1 MSSGTVPAH
10 VWLVLC
16 VAICGVSSAGAIFT
30 HVDDIPPLLR
40 ASWRLQLTALI
51 LAPLAL
57 WQFNQIDSE
66 IQSKM
71 FDVSTA
77 KIIVA
82 SGIFLALHFGFW
94 VTSLDYTSLTHSLLF
109 VTAHPLVILIGMFVF
124 VRRPNRLEL
133 VGGIAAFTGAAISM
147 LDAGDVQGDRS
158 VTFFGDQ
165 LAFLGAVFVVGYI
178 VCGRILREW
187 MPLFLYAFPVTLI
200 GGLLLVPASYLLESD
215 YSEFGA
221 FGYLGHETL
230 VWFVLLAFIAGIL
243 GHTGLNYCLKY
254 VSPLLIS
261 ISVTLEPVLGSLIGW
276 MFFSTGIPGMWTW
289 IGGPILMLG
298 IISIVYGEHLTN
310 QTLLDNKGAREEAE

>member
-10 VWLVLC
+10 VWLVLG

-66 IQSKM
+66 IQSKL

-221 FGYLGHETL
+221 FGYFGHETL

>member
-10 VWLVLC
+10 VWLVLG

-66 IQSKM
+66 IQSKL
-71 FDVSTA
+71 FDLSTA

-158 VTFFGDQ
+158 VTFFGDH

-215 YSEFGA
+215 YSEYGA
-221 FGYLGHETL
+221 FGYFGHETL

>member
-1 MSSGTVPAH
+1 MQRGSVPAH
-10 VWLVLC
+10 VWLVLG

-57 WQFNQIDSE
+57 WQFNSIDE
-66 IQSKM
+66 EVKSKLFEM
-71 FDVSTA
+71 STG
-77 KIIVA
+77 KIILA
-82 SGIFLALHFGFW
+82 SGAFLALHFGFW

-109 VTAHPLVILIGMFVF
+109 VTAHPLVILIGMFLF
-124 VRRPNRLEL
+124 VRRPNRMEL
-133 VGGIAAFTGAAISM
+133 VGGIAAFSGAAISM

-187 MPLFLYAFPVTLI
+187 MPLFIYAFPVTLL
-200 GGLLLVPASYLLESD
+200 GGLLLLPASMLLEAD
-215 YSEFGA
+215 YSQYGA
-221 FGYLGHETL
+221 FGYIGHETL

-261 ISVTLEPVLGSLIGW
+261 ISVTLEPVLGSIIGW
-276 MFFSTGIPGMWTW
+276 MFFSTGVPGMWTW

-298 IISIVYGEHLTN
+298 IISILYGEHITN
-310 QTLLDNKGAREEAE
+310 QTLVDNKAVLEGE

>member
-1 MSSGTVPAH
+1 MNSGTVPAH
-10 VWLVLC
+10 VWLVLG

-66 IQSKM
+66 IQSKL
-71 FDVSTA
+71 FDVSMA

-215 YSEFGA
+215 YSDFGA

-276 MFFSTGIPGMWTW
+276 MFFSTGIPGIWTW

-310 QTLLDNKGAREEAE
+310 QTLLDNEGAREEVE

>member
-1 MSSGTVPAH
+1 MQSVSVPAH
-10 VWLVLC
+10 VWLVLG

-57 WQFNQIDSE
+57 WQFNSIDE
-66 IQSKM
+66 QVKSKLFEM
-71 FDVSTA
+71 STG
-77 KIIVA
+77 KIILA
-82 SGIFLALHFGFW
+82 SGAFLALHFGFW

-109 VTAHPLVILIGMFVF
+109 VTAHPLVILIGMFLF
-124 VRRPNRLEL
+124 VRKPNGMEL
-133 VGGIAAFTGAAISM
+133 IGGIAAFAGAAISM
-147 LDAGDVQGDRS
+147 LDAGDMQGDRS

-187 MPLFLYAFPVTLI
+187 MPLFIYAFPVTLL
-200 GGLLLVPASYLLESD
+200 GGLLLLPASMLLEAD
-215 YSEFGA
+215 YSQYGA
-221 FGYLGHETL
+221 FGYIGHETL

-261 ISVTLEPVLGSLIGW
+261 ISVTLEPVLGSIIGW
-276 MFFSTGIPGMWTW
+276 MFFSTGVPGMWTW

-298 IISIVYGEHLTN
+298 IISILYGEHITN
-310 QTLLDNKGAREEAE
+310 QTLVDNKAVLEAE

>member
-10 VWLVLC
+10 VWLVLG

-30 HVDDIPPLLR
+30 HVDQIPPLLR

-57 WQFNQIDSE
+57 WQFNKIDSE
-66 IQSKM
+66 IQSKL

-221 FGYLGHETL
+221 FGYFGHETL

-276 MFFSTGIPGMWTW
+276 MFFSTGIPGKWTW

>member
-71 FDVSTA
+71 SDVSTA

-215 YSEFGA
+215 YSDFGA

>member
-1 MSSGTVPAH
+1 MQAGSVPAH
-10 VWLVLC
+10 VWLVLG

-57 WQFNQIDSE
+57 WQLNSIDGE
-66 IQSKM
+66 VKSKL
-71 FDVSTA
+71 FDKSTV

-82 SGIFLALHFGFW
+82 SGAFLALHFGFW

-109 VTAHPLVILIGMFVF
+109 VTAHPLVILIGMFLF
-124 VRRPNRLEL
+124 VRKPNGMEL
-133 VGGIAAFTGAAISM
+133 LGGLAAFTGAAISM

-165 LAFLGAVFVVGYI
+165 LAFLGAVFVVGYF

-187 MPLFLYAFPVTLI
+187 MPLFLYVFPVTLL
-200 GGLLLVPASYLLESD
+200 GGLLLIPASMLLEAD
-215 YSEFGA
+215 YSQYGA
-221 FGYLGHETL
+221 FGYIGHETL

-261 ISVTLEPVLGSLIGW
+261 ISVTLEPVLGSIIGW
-276 MFFSTGIPGMWTW
+276 MFFSTGVPGMWTW
-289 IGGPILMLG
+289 IGGPIMMLG
-298 IISIVYGEHLTN
+298 IISILYGEHITN
-310 QTLLDNKGAREEAE
+310 QTLVDNKAILEAE

>member
-10 VWLVLC
+10 VWLVLG

-66 IQSKM
+66 IQSKL

-82 SGIFLALHFGFW
+82 SGIFLAMHFGFW

-147 LDAGDVQGDRS
+147 LDAGDVQGNRS

-221 FGYLGHETL
+221 FGYFGHETL

-310 QTLLDNKGAREEAE
+310 QTLLDNKAAREEAE

>member
-1 MSSGTVPAH
+1 MQRGSVPAH
-10 VWLVLC
+10 VWLVLG

-57 WQFNQIDSE
+57 WQFNSIDE
-66 IQSKM
+66 KVKSKLFEM
-71 FDVSTA
+71 STG
-77 KIIVA
+77 KIILA
-82 SGIFLALHFGFW
+82 SGAFLALHFGFW

-109 VTAHPLVILIGMFVF
+109 VTAHPLVILIGMFLF
-124 VRRPNRLEL
+124 VRRPNGMEL
-133 VGGIAAFTGAAISM
+133 VGGIAAFAGAAISM

-187 MPLFLYAFPVTLI
+187 MPLFIYAFPVTLL
-200 GGLLLVPASYLLESD
+200 GGLLLLPASMLLEAD
-215 YSEFGA
+215 YSQYGA
-221 FGYLGHETL
+221 FGYIGHETL

-261 ISVTLEPVLGSLIGW
+261 ISVTLEPVLGSIIGW
-276 MFFSTGIPGMWTW
+276 MFFSTGVPGMWTW

-298 IISIVYGEHLTN
+298 IISILYGEHITN
-310 QTLLDNKGAREEAE
+310 QTLVDNKAVLEAE

>member
-10 VWLVLC
+10 VWLVLG

-66 IQSKM
+66 IQSKL

-82 SGIFLALHFGFW
+82 IGIFLALHFGFW

-215 YSEFGA
+215 YSDFGA

-276 MFFSTGIPGMWTW
+276 MFFSTGIPGIWTW

>member
-1 MSSGTVPAH
+1 MQSGSVPAH
-10 VWLVLC
+10 VWLVLG

-57 WQFNQIDSE
+57 WQFNSIDVE
-66 IQSKM
+66 TKSKLFEM
-71 FDVSTA
+71 STG
-77 KIIVA
+77 KIILA
-82 SGIFLALHFGFW
+82 SGAFLALHFGFW

-109 VTAHPLVILIGMFVF
+109 VTAHPLVILIGMFLF
-124 VRRPNRLEL
+124 VRKPNGMEL
-133 VGGIAAFTGAAISM
+133 IGGIAAFAGAAISM

-187 MPLFLYAFPVTLI
+187 MPLFIYAFPVTLL
-200 GGLLLVPASYLLESD
+200 GGLLLLPASMLLEAD
-215 YSEFGA
+215 YSQYGA
-221 FGYLGHETL
+221 FGYIGHETL

-261 ISVTLEPVLGSLIGW
+261 ISVTLEPVLGSIIGW
-276 MFFSTGIPGMWTW
+276 IFFSTGVPGMWTW

-298 IISIVYGEHLTN
+298 IISILYGEHITN
-310 QTLLDNKGAREEAE
+310 QTLVDNKAILEAE

>member
-1 MSSGTVPAH
+1 MHAGSVPAH
-10 VWLVLC
+10 VWLVLG

-57 WQFNQIDSE
+57 WQLNSIDAE
-66 IQSKM
+66 VKSKL
-71 FDVSTA
+71 FDKSTV

-82 SGIFLALHFGFW
+82 SGAFLALHFGFW

-109 VTAHPLVILIGMFVF
+109 VTAHPLVILIGMFMF
-124 VRRPNRLEL
+124 VRKPNGMEL
-133 VGGIAAFTGAAISM
+133 LGGLAAFTGAAISM
-147 LDAGDVQGDRS
+147 LDTGDVQGDRS

-165 LAFLGAVFVVGYI
+165 LAFLGAVFVVGYF

-187 MPLFLYAFPVTLI
+187 MPLFLYVFPVTLL
-200 GGLLLVPASYLLESD
+200 GGLLLIPASMLLEAD
-215 YSEFGA
+215 YSQYGA
-221 FGYLGHETL
+221 FGYIGHETL

-261 ISVTLEPVLGSLIGW
+261 ISVTLEPVLGSIIGW
-276 MFFSTGIPGMWTW
+276 MFFSTGVPGMWTW
-289 IGGPILMLG
+289 IGGPIMMLG
-298 IISIVYGEHLTN
+298 IISILYGEHITN
-310 QTLLDNKGAREEAE
+310 QTLVDNKAILEAE

>member
-1 MSSGTVPAH
+1 MQRASVPAH
-10 VWLVLC
+10 VWLVLG

-57 WQFNQIDSE
+57 WQFNSIDE
-66 IQSKM
+66 EVKSKLFEM
-71 FDVSTA
+71 STG
-77 KIIVA
+77 KIILA
-82 SGIFLALHFGFW
+82 SGAFLALHFGFW

-109 VTAHPLVILIGMFVF
+109 VTAHPLVILIGMFLF
-124 VRRPNRLEL
+124 VRRPNRMEL
-133 VGGIAAFTGAAISM
+133 VGGIAAFSGAAISM

-187 MPLFLYAFPVTLI
+187 MPLFIYAFPVTLL
-200 GGLLLVPASYLLESD
+200 GGLLLLPASMLLEAD
-215 YSEFGA
+215 YSQYGA
-221 FGYLGHETL
+221 FGYIGHETL

-261 ISVTLEPVLGSLIGW
+261 ISVTLEPVLGSIIGW
-276 MFFSTGIPGMWTW
+276 MFFSTGVPGMWTW

-298 IISIVYGEHLTN
+298 IISILYGEHITN
-310 QTLLDNKGAREEAE
+310 QTLVDNKAILEGE

>member
-1 MSSGTVPAH
+1 MNSGTVPAH
-10 VWLVLC
+10 VWLVLS

-66 IQSKM
+66 IQSKL

-215 YSEFGA
+215 YSDFGA

-310 QTLLDNKGAREEAE
+310 QTLLDNKDAREGAE